1 MISTGIKTK
10 MYKEWYLMR
19 AMITKGALSLAAA
32 GLLTFPFASAVNAAG
47 DPAVDG
53 DGGMEVITES
63 HGLVES
69 EVSDR
74 DGKDGGVSPAI
85 ESGKKA
91 GGYWIRGKKRINLV
105 AHVYSSYKH
114 YTKQGHASVVNGNGD
129 YKSGGWKPKYTF
141 STAKLVWTT
150 WGTNKAYY
158 NYK

>member
-1 MISTGIKTK
+1 LSTTVIPN
-10 MYKEWYLMR
+10 
-19 AMITKGALSLAAA
+19 
-32 GLLTFPFASAVNAAG
+32 GLGDRHFQFPRFLG
-47 DPAVDG
+47 H
-53 DGGMEVITES
+53 S
-63 HGLVES
+63 H
-69 EVSDR
+69 R

-129 YKSGGWKPKYTF
+129 YKSGGWKPKDTF